1 MNNSEIEYKKK
12 LLETFKAF
20 DAFCRKHDIKY
31 YAAYGTLI
39 GAVRHHGII
48 PWDDDID
55 VTMIREDYDRFISLR
70 RELESSKYEI
80 VDPSNPGYYLS
91 YAKFVDKTTT
101 LWEVEQYEYIIG
113 VFIDIF
119 PLDHVE
125 GNIETLKGRHKKFFN
140 ICNCHFSG
148 YQNLLCKSSLKKLSL
163 SHPRGIIYWLYL
175 LTLKIRKK
183 YYSQKF
189 WEYESQLR
197 TSKGDKLLC
206 FDIQYA
212 IEKELFK
219 SEWFEKQIRVPFE
232 NTEICIMEGY
242 DQYLT
247 QIYGDYM
254 TFPPVEERVSHHYHY
269 FLDLDRRWTISE
281 IKSYLKLQT
290 PLNG

>member
-70 RELESSKYEI
+70 RELENSKYEI

-101 LWEVEQYEYIIG
+101 LWEVEQYEYVIG

-125 GNIETLKGRHKKFFN
+125 GNIETLKDRHKKFFN
-140 ICNCHFSG
+140 ICNCHFNG
-148 YQNLLCKSSLKKLSL
+148 YQNLLCKSNLKDLSL
-163 SHPRGIIYWLYL
+163 SHPRGIINWLYL
-175 LTLKIRKK
+175 LKLKIRKK
-183 YYSQKF
+183 YYSQIF

-212 IEKELFK
+212 MEKELFK
-219 SEWFEKQIRVPFE
+219 SEWFEKQIWVPFE
-232 NTEICIMEGY
+232 NTEISIMESY
-242 DQYLT
+242 DQYLR

-254 TFPPVEERVSHHYHY
+254 TLPPVEQRVSHHYQY
-269 FLDLDRRWTISE
+269 FLDLDRRWSLDE
-281 IKSYLKLQT
+281 IKLYLREKKSYI
-290 PLNG
+290 

>member
-1 MNNSEIEYKKK
+1 MNNSEIEYKEK
-12 LLETFKAF
+12 LLATFKAF

-39 GAVRHHGII
+39 GAVRHNGII

-70 RELESSKYEI
+70 SELENSKYEI

-91 YAKFVDKTTT
+91 YAKFVDRTTT
-101 LWEVEQYEYIIG
+101 LWEVEQYEYVIG

-125 GNIETLKGRHKKFFN
+125 DNIEILKDRQTKFFN
-140 ICNCHFSG
+140 ICNCHFYG
-148 YQNLLCKSSLKKLSL
+148 YQNLLCKSNLRYLSL
-163 SHPRGIIYWLYL
+163 SHPRGIVDWLHL
-175 LTLKIRKK
+175 LKLKIRKK

-189 WEYESQLR
+189 WECDAQLR

-247 QIYGDYM
+247 QIYGNYM
-254 TFPPVEERVSHHYHY
+254 SLPPVEERVSRHYHY
-269 FLDLDRRWTISE
+269 FLDLDRRWSLDE
-281 IKSYLKLQT
+281 IKSYLRKHK
-290 PLNG
+290 